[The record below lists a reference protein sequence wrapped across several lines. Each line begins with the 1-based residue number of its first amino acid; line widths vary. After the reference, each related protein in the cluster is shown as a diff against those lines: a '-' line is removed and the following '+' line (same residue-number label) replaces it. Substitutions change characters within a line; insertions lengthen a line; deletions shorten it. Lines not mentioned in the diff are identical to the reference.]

1 MSCFGKSNDLWH
13 GRRAAARQRVMIV
26 GSAVT
31 LDGTKSIL
39 VENVSRS
46 GAKLRGRHLPAIGK
60 QVLVW
65 MEGADA
71 LGRVAWT
78 GFDQCGVAF
87 DPPLEERALAGL
99 P

>member
-1 MSCFGKSNDLWH
+1 MSCFGKRGDGWH
-13 GRRAAARQRVMIV
+13 GRRAMPRQRVMIV

-31 LDGTKSIL
+31 LEGSKPIL

-46 GAKLRGRHLPAIGK
+46 GAKLRGRGLPPIGE

-71 LGRVAWT
+71 LGHVAWSD
-78 GFDQCGVAF
+78 FDECGVAF
-87 DPPLEERALAGL
+87 DPPLDEGSLAALA
-99 P
+99 

>member
-31 LDGTKSIL
+31 LDGSKSIL

-46 GAKLRGRHLPAIGK
+46 GAKLRGRRLPPLGK

-71 LGRVAWT
+71 LGHVAWT
-78 GFDQCGVAF
+78 AFDQCGVAF
-87 DPPLEERALAGL
+87 DPPLEEGALAAL